1 MKSFKKNFIFILAVS
16 ISLLSV
22 EVAEARRS
30 SHHKK
35 HKSKSSYVSLYTKAN
50 SSSSKSINGDVVLP
64 KYVYYLGFLLRSRG
78 ELQVKLDDDVT
89 CTYSYKGR
97 RGVLGQKLSFESC
110 SNGLNPNEKV
120 RVRNKISA
128 SLSSRESRGQAKVV
142 IKVLQRYI
150 DGVSFPGVN
159 AEVGQVLKFDGNM
172 WVPSDSMAD
181 GTEVGEVLAWDGTS
195 WTPSKVVGQQGPQ
208 GLQGPAGADGA
219 IGPQGPQGPA
229 GADGKDGVDGAI
241 GPQGPQGEQGPQ
253 GVAGPVGPQGPQG
266 PAGADGKDGA
276 DGAVGPQGPQGEQ
289 GPQGVAGPVGPQGPQ
304 GLQGPQGVAGPVGPQ
319 GPQGLQG
326 EKGEK
331 GDDATVS
338 LTAGNGILPG
348 SGTAGAI
355 TSTDTIA
362 VNTGT
367 GAGQIPQLDASGKLP
382 ASVLPAQNGSQGTA
396 IKVAYIKDIK
406 PSGTHGGDCTAG
418 SWITRDLNN
427 LQGDSFAALN
437 SNRIALPAG
446 KYHVEVVAPAYLD
459 NIHKAKLVNV
469 TTGGTLLVGT
479 AGRSH
484 TSYGGVNPSFI
495 QGEVVL
501 TAGAEIEVQHR
512 CSASRTIVGF
522 GVAANFGEPEV
533 YTQVKITKID

>member
-266 PAGADGKDGA
+266 
-276 DGAVGPQGPQGEQ
+276 
-289 GPQGVAGPVGPQGPQ
+289 
-304 GLQGPQGVAGPVGPQ
+304 
-319 GPQGLQG
+319 LQG